1 MSIIRDGTGSGDAA
15 KVNSDNKLE
24 TVAISTDVQQNA
36 SLDRRL
42 FRISSPVLTL
52 TGTGNSSILYVRN
65 DDPNNN
71 LIVPALIVSVGGSTG
86 ASADALVTGIGRA
99 NITGGTIV
107 SSAQAA
113 SLIPLNLNVTT
124 APAITVYYG
133 GEGFTSTYP
142 LDIPSYQGYHQNVND
157 ILPFFI
163 TVNPGNN
170 FVISFT
176 PPAGNTSL
184 DVQVSVRAYL
194 EPISQ

>member
-1 MSIIRDGTGSGDAA
+1 MSIITDGTGTNTKA
-15 KVNSDNKLE
+15 KVNSNNQLE
-24 TVAISTDVQQNA
+24 TTTISTDIQQDA
-36 SLDRRL
+36 SLNKKL

-52 TGTGNSSILYVRN
+52 TSTSNSSILYVRN

-71 LIVPALIVSVGGSTG
+71 LIVPALIVSLGGSTG
-86 ASADALVTGIGRA
+86 ASDDALITGIGRA

-124 APAITVYYG
+124 APAITTYYG
-133 GEGFTSTYP
+133 GEGFTSTYSV
-142 LDIPSYQGYHQNVND
+142 DIPSYQGYHQNVND

-163 TVNPGNN
+163 TLNPGNN
-170 FVISFT
+170 FVITFT
-176 PPAGNTSL
+176 PPSGNTSL

-194 EPISQ
+194 EPIKK